1 MSNEKKVWL
10 LWKDNLGFTDQ
21 LTARTLYQKA
31 QNPPMNIFL
40 LGEKIARLKNT
51 QESDFFFFF
60 MSQHLSLQ
68 DNAWRTN
75 EQVLPQSYPKVK
87 FLKISILLPLQNNT
101 IGRRSTLKQMYTAV
115 SFGMYMTSLP
125 MESTPNQLHFLS

>member
-21 LTARTLYQKA
+21 LTARTLYQKG
-31 QNPPMNIFL
+31 QNPPMNIFFAWRKDS
-40 LGEKIARLKNT
+40 ET
-51 QESDFFFFF
+51 QKHTRKWLFFFF

-101 IGRRSTLKQMYTAV
+101 IRRLSILKQMYTAV

>member
-51 QESDFFFFF
+51 PESDFFF
-60 MSQHLSLQ
+60 
-68 DNAWRTN
+68 
-75 EQVLPQSYPKVK
+75 QVPTPFSTGQRMKDKWTSASAELPK
-87 FLKISILLPLQNNT
+87 
-101 IGRRSTLKQMYTAV
+101 G
-115 SFGMYMTSLP
+115 
-125 MESTPNQLHFLS
+125 